1 MLKLYENIKKR
12 RIELN
17 MSQQELAE
25 LVGYKGKS
33 MISQI
38 ERGCVDISESMIMK
52 FAEVLK
58 ISPWKLMGQED
69 ELETFDTPEAFE
81 RRWRELGGGRHPID
95 LTDKEYDLIV
105 NYRAASEEDQKMVDR
120 ILSYVKQAKGGM
132 NDGKP

>member
-52 FAEVLK
+52 FAEVLR
-58 ISPWKLMGQED
+58 ISPWKLMGQE
-69 ELETFDTPEAFE
+69 EEIETFDTPEEFE
-81 RRWRELGGGRHPID
+81 LRWNQIGGGRHPLE
-95 LTDKEYDLIV
+95 LTDHEYELILE
-105 NYRAASEEDQKMVDR
+105 YRVASDDDKKMVDR
-120 ILSYVKQAKGGM
+120 ILAYASKLKV
-132 NDGKP
+132 NEDGDA